1 MSYQDFQ
8 KAMELAPKCEYYY
21 SRGGTTAETIQ
32 KAEALLGLQFSGQCR
47 EFYEKYNYI
56 SFSGNE
62 IEGINPDSNFPLAGN
77 AVATALAA
85 RKESGLPEQWVPVLE
100 EGFDGLVVYMDY
112 SQLNAEGE
120 PRIIEAVYTNGDH
133 LVDDDAED
141 FDEDEECCRYKVTE
155 VLAEDLGE
163 YILSVVEEALEE
175 LEDDE
180 VSAEAENMESNSE
193 GGRKRTT
200 EEIMADLL
208 KLREEIRATSRE
220 VDALSERISKR
231 PWITSL
237 FKKKD

>member
-21 SRGGTTAETIQ
+21 SRGGTTAEKIK
-32 KAEALLGLQFSGQCR
+32 KAEEMLGLQFSRQCR

-56 SFSGNE
+56 SFSGYE

-77 AVATALAA
+77 AVATALAD
-85 RKESGLPEQWVPVLE
+85 RKESGLPEQWVPVLDE
-100 EGFDGLVVYMDY
+100 CFDGLVVYMDY
-112 SQLNAEGE
+112 SHLNAEGE

-141 FDEDEECCRYKVTE
+141 FDEDEERCRYKVTE

-163 YILSVVEEALEE
+163 YILSVVEEALED

-180 VSAEAENMESNSE
+180 VPAEAEAVAPNAEES
-193 GGRKRTT
+193 RKKT
-200 EEIMADLL
+200 
-208 KLREEIRATSRE
+208 REELEAEFMKLYEKIRATSRE

-231 PWITSL
+231 PWLNL